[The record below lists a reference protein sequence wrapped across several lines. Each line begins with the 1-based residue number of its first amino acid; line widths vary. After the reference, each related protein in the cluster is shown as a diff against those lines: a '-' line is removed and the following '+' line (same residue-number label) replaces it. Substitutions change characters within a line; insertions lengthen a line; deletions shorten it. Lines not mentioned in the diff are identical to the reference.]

1 MQAVC
6 WIKCTCLTVHA
17 ERIKPHAYSSAR
29 VMIQAKKQSSH
40 QGLRMRI
47 FDHSS
52 SRVRTARGSTA
63 SEPLYEPVYHGN
75 GRLVYRPRLLL
86 LVSAANQLSF
96 SQSGNKLRAVGLR
109 PGLGRNGHN
118 SS

>member
-6 WIKCTCLTVHA
+6 WIKCTCLAVHA

-29 VMIQAKKQSSH
+29 VMIQAKKTKFSS
-40 QGLRMRI
+40 R
-47 FDHSS
+47 FANANFSTTA

-63 SEPLYEPVYHGN
+63 SEPLYEPAYHGN